1 MKHKA
6 RLVARGYT
14 QQQGIDYDEVF
25 SPVSRMETGR
35 IFLVFTAQAA
45 WSVYHFDVKSAF
57 LNGEIVEE
65 VFVEQPEGYVIK
77 GKEDKV
83 YKIKKAFY
91 GLKQAPRAWY
101 SKLDMCFQKLG

>member
-45 WSVYHFDVKSAF
+45 WSVYHFDVKSVF
-57 LNGEIVEE
+57 SNGEIVEE

-77 GKEDKV
+77 GKEDSV
-83 YKIKKAFY
+83 
-91 GLKQAPRAWY
+91 
-101 SKLDMCFQKLG
+101 